1 VTTELTFLIVSGVV
15 GALLLLGAGLAW
27 LSVRAERA
35 SAGAGE
41 GSTGEARREQVDKY
55 DAGALRSQEDIGRTT
70 SGSVI
75 RVLWWVT
82 IAGVLVGTGLAGA
95 YAANQSA
102 IYALGGVAA
111 IAVIVLH
118 EAAPRA
124 WRSTAT
130 AVIEIAVALALVTGL
145 LLLTGYAA
153 SPYVLVL
160 GLVVV
165 AVALARGGWPA
176 LATVAVATAAYA
188 FVAWADPNLDVTDG
202 PAMLR
207 IGLNVG
213 AIWLLAALA
222 GAFSSQAERMRQ
234 HLIALW
240 RIDPLTGLFTRGQL
254 YGDLEQE
261 VLRTRRN
268 QRSFSILMVD
278 LDGLKQVNDSLG
290 HQRGDEVLR
299 SLGRVMRERIRQ
311 VDSAYRYGGD
321 EFIVLLPETD
331 YAGAFVV
338 AENIRAAAEE
348 AGRRLE
354 AEGAATSVS
363 IGLVSYPEDATTA
376 EELVRASDRA
386 MYNAKALG
394 KNQISGLP
402 RTMPTAGAPA
412 TGRSVLF
419 RRQEPREPEPDPGGG
434 ESGPGGPPAS
444 GGGQPR
450 RWTSPEPGAPG
461 AAGAQP
467 PVVSA
472 SGPELASAP
481 WPAPTLAPSGRA
493 IPSVADE
500 AGDEEPD
507 VEVMRRHF
515 AVARRAFDP
524 DHHIDAAMDVFLT
537 PRVPRPPSGQEPPL
551 PS

>member
-1 VTTELTFLIVSGVV
+1 LTTELTFLIVSGIV

-35 SAGAGE
+35 IDGTGE
-41 GSTGEARREQVDKY
+41 GTTGQARREQVDKY

-188 FVAWADPNLDVTDG
+188 LVAWADPNLDVTDG

-376 EELVRASDRA
+376 EELVRAADRA

-434 ESGPGGPPAS
+434 ESGPGEPPAS
-444 GGGQPR
+444 GGGHPR

-461 AAGAQP
+461 AAEAQP
-467 PVVSA
+467 PVSA

-481 WPAPTLAPSGRA
+481 WPAPTLAPPARA

-500 AGDEEPD
+500 AGDDEPD
-507 VEVMRRHF
+507 VEVMRRHI
-515 AVARRAFDP
+515 AIARRAFDP

-537 PRVPRPPSGQEPPL
+537 PRVRRPPSGQEPPL

>member
-1 VTTELTFLIVSGVV
+1 LTTELTFLIVSGIV

-35 SAGAGE
+35 IDGAGE
-41 GSTGEARREQVDKY
+41 GTTGQARREQVDKY

-188 FVAWADPNLDVTDG
+188 LVAWADPNLDVTDG

-376 EELVRASDRA
+376 EELVRAADRA

-402 RTMPTAGAPA
+402 RTLPTAGAPA
-412 TGRSVLF
+412 TGRSALF

-434 ESGPGGPPAS
+434 ESGPGEPPAS
-444 GGGQPR
+444 GGGHPR

-461 AAGAQP
+461 AAEAQP
-467 PVVSA
+467 PVSA

-481 WPAPTLAPSGRA
+481 WPAPTLAPPARA

-500 AGDEEPD
+500 AGDDEPD
-507 VEVMRRHF
+507 VEVMRRHI
-515 AVARRAFDP
+515 AIARRAFDP

-537 PRVPRPPSGQEPPL
+537 PRVRRPPSGQEPPL